1 MRKETITTVENI
13 GAETHTMNLNFILHR
28 DDIELIDAVKK
39 AVAAYINSG
48 YGFQEYE
55 RNCYC
60 FNWGDVSSIPNS
72 FFLKFGIEKAED
84 GTASIPVDYNE
95 QLFSSLNL
103 SFSDE
108 QWKQL
113 KKELFMEGKETLE
126 EFLDMD
132 IDENMEKDSIENLL
146 DQVANEMTAG
156 EKLRAFSQLCLKEQ
170 EEDLSTSAEKT
181 YHIDYS
187 AEELSCISVITKE
200 EYARDIVK
208 DIEWDTDGD
217 EEVFDSLPQEIILPK
232 KFSKENSKNE
242 KGIFGKEE
250 KAERL
255 EDISDWLSE
264 EYEFCHKGFV
274 LIDADNSGTTHTNS
288 N

>member
-1 MRKETITTVENI
+1 MSNKTDWIISIANSEADGVTI
-13 GAETHTMNLNFILHR
+13 R
-28 DDIELIDAVKK
+28 
-39 AVAAYINSG
+39 
-48 YGFQEYE
+48 
-55 RNCYC
+55 R
-60 FNWGDVSSIPNS
+60 
-72 FFLKFGIEKAED
+72 FFGSEEE
-84 GTASIPVDYNE
+84 V
-95 QLFSSLNL
+95 
-103 SFSDE
+103 
-108 QWKQL
+108 
-113 KKELFMEGKETLE
+113 KELLVCLVREDKEND
-126 EFLDMD
+126 EFSYAYGTESVSD
-132 IDENMEKDSIENLL
+132 IDSDGFGRFDAYGTYS
-146 DQVANEMTAG
+146 
-156 EKLRAFSQLCLKEQ
+156 S
-170 EEDLSTSAEKT
+170 

-232 KFSKENSKNE
+232 KFSKENYKNE